1 MHHLFLSTDNQ
12 GAPEWAGLPPFPVLQ
27 PVPAGACLHAVRLV
41 RRALPEVSRVCWRDL
56 DPGDLLAE
64 SLRGKIHASGVH
76 ICVISDTRHPGDRT
90 SGWGGVWGEGQPAHH
105 PSETLSWQS
114 PPGTAAPPH
123 VACGAATAALT
134 LHREPKRLDE
144 FLG

>member
-1 MHHLFLSTDNQ
+1 MPRVYEVKYML
-12 GAPEWAGLPPFPVLQ
+12 
-27 PVPAGACLHAVRLV
+27 LV
-41 RRALPEVSRVCWRDL
+41 FTSVSFQ
-56 DPGDLLAE
+56 
-64 SLRGKIHASGVH
+64 IH
-76 ICVISDTRHPGDRT
+76 RHPGDRT